1 MPGAPD
7 AVTRTV
13 MSRIEAAM
21 LLGVYALV
29 DQFEHGFGVEFVMT
43 VASLIGPL
51 GFLAVGQALQN
62 VGIRVVALAIAA
74 GFTAAAAA
82 FSAAVRRGAREEKED
97 AVPAGEL
104 ATVLTAEARPD

>member
-1 MPGAPD
+1 
-7 AVTRTV
+7 
-13 MSRIEAAM
+13 M
-21 LLGVYALV
+21 LLGVHALV
-29 DQFEHGFGVEFVMT
+29 DQCEHGFGVEFVMT
-43 VASLIGPL
+43 VASIGPL

-62 VGIRVVALAIAA
+62 IGIRVVALAIAA

>member
-1 MPGAPD
+1 
-7 AVTRTV
+7 
-13 MSRIEAAM
+13 M
-21 LLGVYALV
+21 LLGVHALV
-29 DQFEHGFGVEFVMT
+29 DQCEHGFGVEFVMT
-43 VASLIGPL
+43 VASIGPL

>member
-1 MPGAPD
+1 
-7 AVTRTV
+7 
-13 MSRIEAAM
+13 M

-29 DQFEHGFGVEFVMT
+29 DQFV
-43 VASLIGPL
+43 
-51 GFLAVGQALQN
+51 QN

-104 ATVLTAEARPD
+104 ATVLTAEARPN